1 MSIPY
6 RRCFY
11 LDDRGQQCDAWFPA
25 VDDNKLCGPDKN
37 NHRALI
43 NVNGHINEPE
53 TPKYIDLVNDER
65 RYCYHFLDGTS
76 QNQSQTLIHEFKD
89 DQDGT
94 IFEKLDSHI
103 AFIEKIIEDMKARL
117 HSARAVRAEKLDE
130 LSEEERKHLRTLKID
145 KQVREKVEK
154 QKLPSFKV
162 DPIGFLSKKN
172 SMSKTDASALLEMD
186 EDALLAKFANAKK
199 LKEEKE

>member
-1 MSIPY
+1 
-6 RRCFY
+6 
-11 LDDRGQQCDAWFPA
+11 
-25 VDDNKLCGPDKN
+25 
-37 NHRALI
+37 
-43 NVNGHINEPE
+43 
-53 TPKYIDLVNDER
+53 
-65 RYCYHFLDGTS
+65 
-76 QNQSQTLIHEFKD
+76 
-89 DQDGT
+89 
-94 IFEKLDSHI
+94 
-103 AFIEKIIEDMKARL
+103 MKARL